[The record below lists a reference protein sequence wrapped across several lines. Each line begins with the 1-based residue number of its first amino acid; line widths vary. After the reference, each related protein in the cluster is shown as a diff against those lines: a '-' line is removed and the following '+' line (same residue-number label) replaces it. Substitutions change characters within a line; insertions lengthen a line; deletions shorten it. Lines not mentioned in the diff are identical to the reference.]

1 MTWDRTWL
9 GRAGI
14 PLALAAFFG
23 FFFLYNRFILDVN
36 LQNLRTSLS
45 ILGNA
50 TGVGQAE
57 AALVLV
63 DLALVAEMARTDV
76 DLKTLATL
84 QYTQGTLAF
93 GSSRRP
99 VEDAQI
105 MMAAL
110 AEERAVARPGWLT
123 ALDGAVSKVQA
134 TFRQGTL
141 FPRRAA
147 PGTWTSEIDAARL
160 NQATQLER
168 LGKFSEAAEA
178 YEQLLKAY
186 PTYLGRTGLKLRLGY
201 VYQRSKKI
209 DQAEKLYREVS
220 QESRNPQEIEV
231 AHQMLS
237 RLVLSY
243 AQKGE
248 VKALEQYLSTLGPG
262 PEQQRAAFEL
272 GSVLIRSY
280 AMEEAAKAFHQAVE
294 AAPQGALALPSLFKE
309 AWCLKYLGRL
319 EEALERYRQILEKE
333 PKGVWAAASQHQI
346 AELYKATG
354 DYPSA
359 ALAYEQAIAKTSDQA
374 LQALIQ
380 VQTGSIYRYDLKN
393 LEQAKAHFK
402 LLSDRFV
409 SSPFGAVEKQLEQME
424 TAKTSRIT
432 PPPGS
437 LTTGIPIVTWLQGF
451 LPNFAGVFSE
461 RLARYMKAAGLRT
474 LTRRYTEDEFRELV
488 VRRIQ
493 ERFPGQ
499 VTDIETEIHPGGFY
513 GSGTV
518 HLGPL
523 SFPTEGRV
531 GIQIVDEQP
540 HVEINEIKVGT
551 LAAPDWLRRFMETQV
566 NEAIDQEAPLLKI
579 KRYELGEGWA
589 LISIELVG

>member
-1 MTWDRTWL
+1 MTLGRTWL

-14 PLALAAFFG
+14 PLALAGLLG

-45 ILGNA
+45 ILGSA

-63 DLALVAEMARTDV
+63 DQALVAEMARTDV

-93 GSSRRP
+93 GSPKRP

-110 AEERAVARPGWLT
+110 AEERAAARPGWLT
-123 ALDGAVSKVQA
+123 ALDGVVGKVQA
-134 TFRQGTL
+134 TFRQATL

-147 PGTWTSEIDAARL
+147 PGTWTSEIDTARL
-160 NQATQLER
+160 NQATQWER
-168 LGKFSEAAEA
+168 LGKFSESAEA
-178 YEQLLKAY
+178 YEQLLKEY
-186 PTYLGRTGLKLRLGY
+186 PNYLGRTGLKLRLGY
-201 VYQRSKKI
+201 VYQRAEKI
-209 DQAEKLYREVS
+209 DRAEKLYREVS
-220 QESRNPQEIEV
+220 QESRDPQETEV

-237 RLVLSY
+237 RLASSY
-243 AQKGE
+243 AEKGQ

-262 PEQQRAAFEL
+262 PERQRVAFDL

-280 AMEEAAKAFHQAVE
+280 AMAEATKAFHQAVE
-294 AAPQGALALPSLFKE
+294 AAPQGEWALPSLFKE
-309 AWCLKYLGRL
+309 AWCFKYLGRL

-333 PKGVWAAASQHQI
+333 PIGVWAAASQHQI

-359 ALAYEQAIAKTSDQA
+359 ALAYEEALAKTKDQA

-380 VQTGSIYRYDLKN
+380 VQTGSIYRYDLKSP
-393 LEQAKAHFK
+393 EQAKAHFK

-409 SSPFGAVEKQLEQME
+409 SSPFGAVEKQLDQIE
-424 TAKTSRIT
+424 TTKNLRNT

-437 LTTGIPIVTWLQGF
+437 LTTGIPVVTWLEGF

-488 VRRIQ
+488 VRRVR

-499 VTDIETEIHPGGFY
+499 ITDIETEIHPDGFY

-531 GIQIVDEQP
+531 GIRIMDEQP
-540 HVEINEIKVGT
+540 HVEMNEIKVGA
-551 LAAPDWLRRFMETQV
+551 LAAPDWLRRFMETRV

-579 KRYELGEGWA
+579 KRYELGEGWV
-589 LISIELVG
+589 LISVELAG